1 MGHQYM
7 LSACVCSHAD
17 PTRTD
22 HAPAIRTGIGT
33 APVCLAR
40 HPRACARYRRGRS
53 VLSPCQDGF
62 CVCRCVGRYL
72 ASTTARC
79 SRRAAWGGASC
90 LQRGPSPSDPR
101 PLSAEAWEAMLA
113 AGRRETAARAHAL
126 ALQQTDTPREAMQWV
141 WVGVG
146 ADEVAKRRVEL
157 GLQGCYRERYG
168 DARPAADREHD
179 WDGM

>member
-1 MGHQYM
+1 MRPRLAQAAESGMQ
-7 LSACVCSHAD
+7 LVAIGGESTAE
-17 PTRTD
+17 RTLED
-22 HAPAIRTGIGT
+22 VQALLAQAMRGEDRPVRLTFTTYRT
-33 APVCLAR
+33 
-40 HPRACARYRRGRS
+40 S
-53 VLSPCQDGF
+53 
-62 CVCRCVGRYL
+62 
-72 ASTTARC
+72 
-79 SRRAAWGGASC
+79 AAWGGASC

-126 ALQQTDTPREAMQWV
+126 ALQQTDTPRETMQWV
-141 WVGVG
+141 WFGIG
-146 ADEVAKRRVEL
+146 ADEVAKRRVGL